1 MVNKM
6 SESWQIREQHE
17 KEKRLLAH
25 GRVHISLCIC
35 LSAQAGR
42 AAGLYITHCHPQ
54 VGGLPSSLLERS
66 HTLELQFHFQTSA
79 VRPSLGLIHFFQM
92 NLWPYKW

>member
-35 LSAQAGR
+35 LSAQSGR
-42 AAGLYITHCHPQ
+42 AAGQAVHHP
-54 VGGLPSSLLERS
+54 LPSPGWRASLLTPGEEPHS
-66 HTLELQFHFQTSA
+66 GASVSLPDLCSASQPGFDTLLSNEFMAL
-79 VRPSLGLIHFFQM
+79 
-92 NLWPYKW
+92 